1 MAFRDA
7 LCDSFN
13 TPDALRILRE
23 LVSRTN
29 VYINSR
35 GKALNVSVVEQSA
48 RWVGQ
53 MLRMFGLG
61 EGEREELGWG
71 TEQEGGGGGVNVCSS
86 SSTIIMSLTSGDS
99 EMKSFCLT
107 FEFSPRLGMES
118 AD

>member
-13 TPDALRILRE
+13 TPEALRILRE

-29 VYINSR
+29 VYLNSR
-35 GKALNVSVVEQSA
+35 GKALNMAVVEQSA

-71 TEQEGGGGGVNVCSS
+71 TEQGDGSGVNVCLSF
-86 SSTIIMSLTSGDS
+86 STIITSLTV
-99 EMKSFCLT
+99 LT
-107 FEFSPRLGMES
+107 AR
-118 AD
+118 